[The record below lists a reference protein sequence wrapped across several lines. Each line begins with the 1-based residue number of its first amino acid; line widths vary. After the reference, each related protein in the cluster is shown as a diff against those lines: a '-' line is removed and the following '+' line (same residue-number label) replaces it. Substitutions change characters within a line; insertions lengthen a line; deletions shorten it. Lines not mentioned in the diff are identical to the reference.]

1 MTQGSPLAR
10 PRVPLGLEDRGS
22 ATVQMATTGHL
33 LAKCMLIRCVS
44 VGRPGGATRP
54 QDCRWLDRALVSIL
68 PVWMVK
74 ILIITDHNRS

>member
-1 MTQGSPLAR
+1 MTQGSRPAR

-22 ATVQMATTGHL
+22 ATVQMAATGHL

-44 VGRPGGATRP
+44 VGASRRRDTP

-74 ILIITDHNRS
+74 TLIITDHNRS